1 MLLML
6 IYDAKLQHFMSFVK
20 HFEVVYNKIAGFRY
34 KTPVSYC
41 FLNIALQ

>member
-6 IYDAKLQHFMSFVK
+6 IYDAKLHYFLSFVK
-20 HFEVVYNKIAGFRY
+20 HFEVVYNEIAGFRY
-34 KTPVSYC
+34 KIPVSYC